1 MAKRNLREEAK
12 LLRDI
17 NKETNDLLSAEKK
30 LDSTYEKRQNL
41 LSDLESSM
49 GDINDLKKVEKDLDD
64 EINRLNESGHTS
76 LAQTN
81 ILFCLHRY
89 RCAKRTSSPH
99 LLVQRNHYEQCV
111 FAYPD
116 SQSAHIIKPFRQEN
130 MY

>member
-17 NKETNDLLSAEKK
+17 NKETNDLLKAEGA

-49 GDINDLKKVEKDLDD
+49 EDYNELKKVEKDLNK

-76 LAQTN
+76 LAQKFNKEKQITTQAMGQLKLQKLGN
-81 ILFCLHRY
+81 SLFGLGDE
-89 RCAKRTSSPH
+89 
-99 LLVQRNHYEQCV
+99 LLGG
-111 FAYPD
+111 
-116 SQSAHIIKPFRQEN
+116 
-130 MY
+130 MLGTM